1 MRNLADVHIS
11 AAGHRID
18 VKERHDGVTVLLD
31 GKVLYDSDEKAAP
44 DAAECTSVECQ
55 LAAAAGRIDLKDEG
69 PGAVQAVLFALEAI
83 EDEHSDDELD
93 RFGYDPH
100 VRVLGDD
107 TETID
112 GLFLRHHVLSSALSA
127 IHTEMDQTVEYIEDL
142 LDAAVPTA
150 NGSQD
155 LN

>member
-1 MRNLADVHIS
+1 MKNLADAHIS

-18 VKERHDGVTVLLD
+18 VKERHDGVTILLD
-31 GKVLYDSDEKAAP
+31 GEVLYDSDEKASP
-44 DAAECTSVECQ
+44 DTAEDTSVERQ
-55 LAAAAGRIDLKDEG
+55 LAAAAERIDLQDEG

-107 TETID
+107 RETID
-112 GLFLRHHVLSSALSA
+112 GLFLRHHVLSSASSA
-127 IHTEMDQTVEYIEDL
+127 IHTEMDETVEEIESL
-142 LDAAVPTA
+142 LYADAPTD
-150 NGSQD
+150 SDPKD